1 MSDKEDK
8 NFQDDDDVAGQLERI
23 DRLKERAAELAG
35 GEMNFYESEDIPPD
49 VQEEFWKQIVMFEES
64 EPTSPFDHL
73 IKAGVELP
81 APDELTDEQ
90 LHEKLWEV
98 IHALQLMNVFLEQT
112 DHLSDRELYT
122 QLWSDTL
129 REELFIMPGV
139 SNFHCGLDMLGS
151 YSEEDIYLHL
161 KYYASEERR
170 EEWLRDFPDY
180 EMPQH
185 EDPKYDRDHLLPKH
199 QIEMPEQEM

>member
-8 NFQDDDDVAGQLERI
+8 NYQDDDNIAEQLERI

-35 GEMNFYESEDIPPD
+35 GEMNFYESEDISPGI
-49 VQEEFWKQIVMFEES
+49 QEEFWKQIVMFEES
-64 EPTSPFDHL
+64 EQSPLFDHL

-81 APDELTDEQ
+81 PPDELNDEQ

-98 IHALQLMNVFLEQT
+98 IHALQLMNVFLERT

-122 QLWSDTL
+122 HLWSDSL
-129 REELFIMPGV
+129 REDTFIMPGV
-139 SNFHCGLDMLGS
+139 SNFHCGLDMLGG

-161 KYYASEERR
+161 KHYASEERR
-170 EEWLRDFPDY
+170 QEWLKDFPDY
-180 EMPQH
+180 EMPPH
-185 EDPKYDRDHLLPKH
+185 EDPKYDRDRFLPTY